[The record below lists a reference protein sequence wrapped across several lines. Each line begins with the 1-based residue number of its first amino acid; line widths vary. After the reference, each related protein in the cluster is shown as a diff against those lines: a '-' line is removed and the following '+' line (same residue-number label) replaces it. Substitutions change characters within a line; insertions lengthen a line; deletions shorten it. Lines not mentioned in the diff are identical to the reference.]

1 VHVVKSV
8 ELICIIAACVALMV
22 VPMVPIRP
30 PVVTPVVTLADL
42 AEVLLEVDLEVL
54 EAQQVL
60 STLFFQVQ
68 LVPFAVL

>member
-30 PVVTPVVTLADL
+30 PVVTPADL
-42 AEVLLEVDLEVL
+42 AEVLLEVDPEVL